1 MLPRGFLGT
10 KADVLMDLVVVGIVI
25 APILMLYAFRLARQK
40 RFFAHRNLHAIL
52 IVLLISTIALFEVD
66 IRLSGGSKI
75 FLKNNSLVNN
85 TFLRVFLIFHIIIA
99 VSSFIGWINL
109 EIKSWKSFSKALP
122 GEFSSKH
129 IRQGKIIFGGVV
141 ATAITGVSLYILG
154 FAI

>member
-1 MLPRGFLGT
+1 M
-10 KADVLMDLVVVGIVI
+10 VLKKVSL
-25 APILMLYAFRLARQK
+25 LA
-40 RFFAHRNLHAIL
+40 NGHAI
-52 IVLLISTIALFEVD
+52 ID
-66 IRLSGGSKI
+66 QKI
-75 FLKNNSLVNN
+75 IKQTYFLKNNSLVNN